1 MAFTESIS
9 PIIAAINANSRLRLG
24 LWLIVGIAWLYGLLL
39 LREGTQHAAAEHQA
53 LARKVARVV
62 AQAGQTEWPE
72 RIESAQALQL
82 QMESRLWRES
92 TLGLAQ
98 AAFQDW
104 LNLAV
109 QQASLTRSA
118 VTVAAQEESAS
129 EKKTVSATET
139 SPNSDIWKVSAKLS
153 FDFTPKTLYAL
164 MGRLATHDKQIVI
177 ETLVIRGSP
186 TPRAEMLLVAYFQ
199 KPATQ

>member
-1 MAFTESIS
+1 MAFTESLS

-39 LREGTQHAAAEHQA
+39 LREGTQHAAVEHQA

-109 QQASLTRSA
+109 QQANLTRSA
-118 VTVAAQEESAS
+118 VSVAAQEESAS

-186 TPRAEMLLVAYFQ
+186 APRAEMLLVAYFQ